1 MQNVKIYKRN
11 KEMRCIMNLEILY
24 KSKNAIVIYK
34 PPLMPSQSDT
44 SGDKDALTLTSDI
57 LKAMGEREELY
68 LINRLDRVVGG
79 LMIFARNK
87 KTAKLLSEK
96 LTSEEFI
103 KEYFAVVDGHAC
115 EGEMIDWIIKDQA
128 TNKAVIVNENNADA
142 KKAILDSQVI
152 DVVEH
157 KKKLKSLVNVE
168 LKTGRFH
175 QIRAQFSHR
184 GTPLTGDKKY
194 GSKDFMTRQ
203 PSLFAYH
210 ILTAIEDEI
219 IDVYR
224 LPNHEKYPWNL
235 FSADK
240 YIEKTRENT

>member
-1 MQNVKIYKRN
+1 MTP
-11 KEMRCIMNLEILY
+11 EILY

-34 PPLMPSQSDT
+34 PPLIPSQSDT

-57 LKAMGEREELY
+57 LKALGEREELY

-87 KTAKLLSEK
+87 KSAKLLSEK
-96 LTSEEFI
+96 LASEEFI
-103 KEYFAVVDGHAC
+103 KEYFAVIDGQAC

-128 TNKAVIVNENNADA
+128 TNKAIIVNENKAYA

-157 KKKLKSLVNVE
+157 KQKLKSLVNVE

-194 GSKDFMTRQ
+194 GSKDFLSRQ

-210 ILTAIEDEI
+210 ILAAIEDEI

-224 LPNHEKYPWNL
+224 LPDLEKHPWNL

-240 YIEKTRENT
+240 YMKKMRKST

>member
-1 MQNVKIYKRN
+1 
-11 KEMRCIMNLEILY
+11 MRYIMNLEILY

-87 KTAKLLSEK
+87 KSAKLLSEK
-96 LTSEEFI
+96 LASEEFI
-103 KEYFAVVDGHAC
+103 KEYFAVIDGQAC
-115 EGEMIDWIIKDQA
+115 KGEMIDWIIKDQA
-128 TNKAVIVNENNADA
+128 TNKAIIVNENKADA
-142 KKAILDSQVI
+142 KKAILYSQVI
-152 DVVEH
+152 DAVEH
-157 KKKLKSLVNVE
+157 KQKLKSLVNVK

-175 QIRAQFSHR
+175 QIRAQFAHR

-194 GSKDFMTRQ
+194 GSKDFLTRQ

-210 ILTAIEDEI
+210 VLAAIEDEI

-224 LPNHEKYPWNL
+224 LPNFEKYPWNL

-240 YIEKTRENT
+240 YIEKTRKNV

>member
-1 MQNVKIYKRN
+1 
-11 KEMRCIMNLEILY
+11 
-24 KSKNAIVIYK
+24 
-34 PPLMPSQSDT
+34 
-44 SGDKDALTLTSDI
+44 
-57 LKAMGEREELY
+57 
-68 LINRLDRVVGG
+68 
-79 LMIFARNK
+79 MIFARNK

-103 KEYFAVVDGHAC
+103 KEYFAVIDGQAC
-115 EGEMIDWIIKDQA
+115 EGEMIDWIIKDQV

-210 ILTAIEDEI
+210 ILAAIEDEI

-240 YIEKTRENT
+240 YIEKTRKNV

>member
-1 MQNVKIYKRN
+1 
-11 KEMRCIMNLEILY
+11 
-24 KSKNAIVIYK
+24 
-34 PPLMPSQSDT
+34 
-44 SGDKDALTLTSDI
+44 
-57 LKAMGEREELY
+57 
-68 LINRLDRVVGG
+68 
-79 LMIFARNK
+79 
-87 KTAKLLSEK
+87 
-96 LTSEEFI
+96 
-103 KEYFAVVDGHAC
+103 
-115 EGEMIDWIIKDQA
+115 MIDWIIKDQA
-128 TNKAVIVNENNADA
+128 TNKAIIVNENKAYA

-157 KKKLKSLVNVE
+157 KQKLKSLVNVE

-194 GSKDFMTRQ
+194 GSKDFLSRQ

-210 ILTAIEDEI
+210 ILAAIEDEI

-224 LPNHEKYPWNL
+224 LPDLEKHPWNL

-240 YIEKTRENT
+240 YMKKMRKST